1 MTDIEMSSGKFWAM
15 ATWYN
20 SSAGQA
26 PYVKT
31 VLAPEEGPQGTYSA
45 VSLYDASY
53 FNTMIARL
61 HNFDGS
67 MVAGGQAYYVEVD
80 EKLSSYPVAKVAQLM
95 DTAVAKAAADA
106 YNQKAAPGT
115 RAMVLSSNLLTPID
129 TVPALRHYRLVH
141 ESPTNVVPEGAGW
154 DIRYVKVFE
163 YVAGARIQGTGVIA
177 LDLVSDTGRPFTYRQ
192 ASTDGEFIVP
202 YSTTGTPYGVKA
214 VGKYRIEGTGREF
227 DVPEE
232 AVMRGLQVG

>member
-1 MTDIEMSSGKFWAM
+1 M

-80 EKLSSYPVAKVAQLM
+80 DRLSSYPVAKVAQLM
-95 DTAVAKAAADA
+95 ETAVAKAAADA

-115 RAMVLSSNLLTPID
+115 RAMDLSSNLLTPIEY
-129 TVPALRHYRLVH
+129 VPALRHYRLVH
-141 ESPTNVVPEGAGW
+141 ESPTNVVPAGAGW

-163 YVAGARIQGTGVIA
+163 YVPGARVQGTGVIA
-177 LDLVSDTGRPFTYRQ
+177 LDLVSDTGRSFTYRQ

-202 YSTTGTPYGVKA
+202 YSTTGNPYGVKA